1 MCLEGGWIGRRV
13 EGRWRGIEEEMEV
26 MDRECIY
33 VNTHMHMRITC

>member
-26 MDRECIY
+26 MDRVVVDGGWENRWRWY
-33 VNTHMHMRITC
+33 